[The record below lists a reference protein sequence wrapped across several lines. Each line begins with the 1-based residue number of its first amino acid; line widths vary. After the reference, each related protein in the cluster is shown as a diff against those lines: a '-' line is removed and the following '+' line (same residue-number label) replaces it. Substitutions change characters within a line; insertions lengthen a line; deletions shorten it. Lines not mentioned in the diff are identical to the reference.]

1 MFVMSNWSL
10 IDSIIQAWFKKVPM
24 QPAIPVVALIL
35 VVLSVMVAI
44 ETIIALVK
52 NKGGEPVE
60 AAA

>member
-1 MFVMSNWSL
+1 
-10 IDSIIQAWFKKVPM
+10 M

-44 ETIIALVK
+44 ETIIALAK